1 MNKLMETPRVE
12 ISMSTLVLTPFND
25 YNVANVLKIE
35 MLHMS
40 LALIHP
46 TYKPDP
52 CRFVANDLK

>member
-40 LALIHP
+40 LALNI
-46 TYKPDP
+46 
-52 CRFVANDLK
+52 